1 MGRPISEGK
10 AEIEKCAGAGDH
22 FAAPAGAYRADEP
35 VRTNARRS
43 IVAFAPLGIVLAVM
57 PWNYPFWQV
66 IRFAAPA
73 LMAGN
78 GAVLKH
84 ASNVPQSALALEE
97 AIREAEFPEG
107 LFRTLLIQ
115 GAAAERVIEDP
126 RVRAVT
132 LTGSSATGQRIA
144 EIAGRTLKKAVLE
157 LGGSD
162 PYVVLAD
169 ADLDAAAST
178 GARARNQNTGQSCIA
193 AKRFIVVDRVAADFE
208 RRFLEAGPFPEGGGA
223 L

>member
-1 MGRPISEGK
+1 MSDRDVSRALDDAARGFASWRGTTFAQRSERL
-10 AEIEKCAGAGDH
+10 H
-22 FAAPAGAYRADEP
+22 
-35 VRTNARRS
+35 
-43 IVAFAPLGIVLAVM
+43 
-57 PWNYPFWQV
+57 
-66 IRFAAPA
+66 
-73 LMAGN
+73 
-78 GAVLKH
+78 
-84 ASNVPQSALALEE
+84 ALEE

-208 RRFLEAGPFPEGGGA
+208 RRFVEAVRSLKGGGPLDPAPNIGPLPRRDPRDALGRPVPEAG
-223 L
+223 